1 MKDMGIAIKIAVDKL
16 REHPDNPRKEIRDIE
31 EMVESVA
38 KNGIMQNLTVIPL
51 EALEKEPEE
60 QCSANAAMLKEDF
73 VVLIGH
79 RRLAAAKAAGLHEVP
94 CRIVS
99 KISKKEQVA
108 IMLEENMQR
117 NDLTIWE
124 QANGFQMMLDLGD
137 TEEQIAEKTGFSR
150 QTIKHRLNI
159 AKLNQQEL
167 MKKEKDDNFQL
178 TLKHLYAL
186 EKIKDVETRNRI
198 LKEANSAND
207 MNWRINQE
215 INRVRREKNFR
226 ELEETVKRM
235 GIMKAPKAAENE
247 RWSGKWETVREISLD
262 EELTKEIE
270 IKLPKEDA
278 KRPFYY
284 FQYSTRFCIIRL
296 AKGKKVEKLSREE
309 QERKDRDRR
318 KKQIKAMVKQLHER
332 MKEMIMGI
340 VEGKIEPAKEELRG
354 QLWELLLYCGSYISC
369 QSSVEFITGKHQ
381 YEVETAKREEI
392 VKDFMGM
399 EMTKQML
406 IVLWDELKSEYEIY
420 DWKCIYKKEIA
431 DKWNRTAD
439 ILGNYGF
446 YLEEEEKELMEGVHE
461 LFTREKV
468 DGKETT

>member
-1 MKDMGIAIKIAVDKL
+1 MKSMGITVKIAVNKL

-60 QCSANAAMLKEDF
+60 QCSANAATLKEDF

-79 RRLAAAKAAGLHEVP
+79 RRLAAAKAAGLQEVP

-99 KISKKEQVA
+99 RISKKEQVA

-124 QANGFQMMLDLGD
+124 QANGFQLMLDLGD
-137 TEEQIAEKTGFSR
+137 TEEQIAQKTGFSR
-150 QTIKHRLNI
+150 QTIRHRLNI
-159 AKLNQQEL
+159 AKLDQKEL
-167 MKKEKDDNFQL
+167 LKKEKDDSFQL
-178 TLKHLYAL
+178 TLKHLYEL
-186 EKIKDVETRNRI
+186 EKVEDVKTRNKI
-198 LKEANSAND
+198 LKEANSSND
-207 MNWRINQE
+207 LCWRIRQE
-215 INRVRREKNFR
+215 VNRVRREKNFNT
-226 ELEETVKRM
+226 LESIAKER
-235 GIMKAPKAAENE
+235 GISKAPKAAEHE
-247 RWSGKWETVREISLD
+247 RWSGKWETVKEISLED
-262 EELTKEIE
+262 ELPKEIE

-284 FQYSTRFCIIRL
+284 FQYATRFCIIRL
-296 AKGKKVEKLSREE
+296 AKTKKAEKVTKEE

-354 QLWELLLYCGSYISC
+354 QLWEALLYCGSYISC

-406 IVLWDELKSEYEIY
+406 IVLWSELKSEYEIV
-420 DWKCIYKKEIA
+420 DWQGNRKKETA
-431 DKWNRTAD
+431 EKWEKAAAV
-439 ILGNYGF
+439 LAYYGF
-446 YLEEEEKELMEGVHE
+446 YLEEEEKELLAGNHQ
-461 LFTREKV
+461 LFTGEEENGQK
-468 DGKETT
+468 TS